1 MRKKSILKQL
11 LIPMLT
17 IAVALPAVVLVI
29 FTTSYEQEIYKK
41 NEQLSSLM
49 AGEISIF
56 MDEAYHV
63 NEELADNPSILTM
76 DTDVQTPIL
85 KRCVERNSYLDQI
98 YIQGTDGMQT
108 GRSSGE
114 LADRSAR
121 WWFMQMMEEPQAFV
135 SKSYYSVATGMP
147 CASVFFPMYQDNEL
161 QGVYA
166 ADLKLDFLQ
175 ELIGE
180 HSNEADGR
188 ISFVIDGEG
197 VVVAHPDLTQLEEQY
212 NYKELTSTVAVK
224 DASGNPAVDEEGNI
238 KTEQHTFEISDDL
251 KQVIAHVMAGDSGST
266 KISYDKQTYYAGY
279 AAIPLQGNSDSW
291 SLITLQKKSAAMAM
305 AVRMLL
311 AAAAVTIIAVAAV
324 VFFVLHLA
332 RKLTTPVVAISG
344 LMKDAAEGD
353 FSASADESS
362 QNEVGQLAASYN
374 VMAGRISSALHHMTD
389 YTKDLMQCSNRLQAM
404 ESDID
409 VISQAMQEI
418 TDGTAAQTSEVSQVT
433 EHIAQMEKRFDQLKA
448 KSADLLYE
456 AEHTVTSG
464 SEGIRS
470 IQKLEEQNRS
480 VEEHMACSYE
490 KVKLL
495 EMHSKKIA
503 EIVQTIRNIAS
514 ETELLALNAS
524 IEAARAGEHGKGFA
538 VVAESVGKLAA
549 DSSKATADIDTM
561 IGAFCGDID
570 DILAQFEKM
579 KTMVA
584 AQVSSMQQTGEI
596 IADFKKVTEQTGSS
610 VSDMNGFIQ
619 EMYEIDRQ
627 IGAAAQR
634 IHDISKQAETLSAE
648 AAVSVEKELM
658 DIQIGVESLTMVS
671 DLMEQ
676 EMRKFKFHSKVSAK
690 ENEKDRQQED

>member
-17 IAVALPAVVLVI
+17 LAVALPAVVLVI

-524 IEAARAGEHGKGFA
+524 IEAARAGEHGRGFA
-538 VVAESVGKLAA
+538 IVAEFIGKLAA
-549 DSSKATADIDTM
+549 ESASATENIERIIEELYSNIGDTVSNIEEVKKTMSAQIQATQKVKKIFHDFKATAKQTSGSVTVIDEL
-561 IGAFCGDID
+561 I
-570 DILAQFEKM
+570 E
-579 KTMVA
+579 
-584 AQVSSMQQTGEI
+584 
-596 IADFKKVTEQTGSS
+596 
-610 VSDMNGFIQ
+610 
-619 EMYEIDRQ
+619 EMYEIDRSSVEAVQ
-627 IGAAAQR
+627 SIR
-634 IHDISKQAETLSAE
+634 DISQNTEELSGDATGSLDE
-648 AAVSVEKELM
+648 ELK
-658 DIQIGVESLTMVS
+658 DIRSRVQSLTMIS
-671 DLMEQ
+671 SEPEQ
-676 EMRKFKFHSKVSAK
+676 EMAKFKL
-690 ENEKDRQQED
+690 N

>member
-17 IAVALPAVVLVI
+17 LAVALPAVVLVI

-63 NEELADNPSILTM
+63 NGELADNPSILTM

-121 WWFMQMMEEPQAFV
+121 WWFLQMMEEPEAFI

-147 CASVFFPMYQDNEL
+147 CASVFFPMYQDNVL
-161 QGVYA
+161 QGIYA

-212 NYKELTSTVAVK
+212 NYKDLNATVAVK

-238 KTEQHTFEISDDL
+238 KTEQHSFEISDNF
-251 KQVIAHVMAGDSGST
+251 KQVIAQVMAGNSGST

-279 AAIPLQGNSDSW
+279 AAIKLQGNSDSW

-311 AAAAVTIIAVAAV
+311 AAAAVTILAVTAV

-353 FSASADESS
+353 FSAFADESS

-374 VMAGRISSALHHMTD
+374 VMAGRISGALHHMTD

-404 ESDID
+404 ESEID

-433 EHIAQMEKRFDQLKA
+433 EHIAQMEKRFEQLKE

-464 SEGIRS
+464 AEGIRS
-470 IQKLEEQNRS
+470 IQKLEEQNHS
-480 VEEHMACSYE
+480 VEEYMACSYE

-495 EMHSKKIA
+495 EMHSQKIA

-570 DILAQFEKM
+570 DIIAQFEKM

-584 AQVSSMQQTGEI
+584 AQVSSMQKTGEI

-619 EMYEIDRQ
+619 EMYEIDQQ

-648 AAVSVEKELM
+648 AAGSVEKELM

-676 EMRKFKFHSKVSAK
+676 EMRKFKFHSKVSDR
-690 ENEKDRQQED
+690 ENEKEGQQED